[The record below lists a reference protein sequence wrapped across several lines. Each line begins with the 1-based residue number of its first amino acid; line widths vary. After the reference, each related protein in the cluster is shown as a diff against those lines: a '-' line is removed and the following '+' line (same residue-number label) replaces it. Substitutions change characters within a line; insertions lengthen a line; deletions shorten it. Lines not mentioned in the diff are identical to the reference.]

1 VIVSDPDSTPSPSLR
16 GWPVIGL
23 LFGIL
28 CLVFALDLA
37 LGSVRIPLSDIIS
50 ILFGGGAGKESW
62 EQIVLDYRLPRAL
75 TALLAGAGLS
85 VAGLQMQTLFRNPLA
100 GPFVL
105 GINAGASLGVAAA
118 VLTAG
123 GLAGAGL
130 ITGLGFFGSLG
141 TVISA
146 CLGSALVF
154 GMIMLVSRRVESNMT
169 LLILGLMFGHTA
181 GAAVS
186 VLLHFSAAEQ
196 IRVFVAWTF
205 GSFAGVGWSQLKV
218 LAPAVL
224 IGLVAAFLLVKPLNA
239 LLLGE
244 SYARSMGLTVSR
256 ARLAVLAGTSLLAG
270 AITAFCG
277 PIAFLGV
284 AVPHLCRGLLN
295 TSDHRLLVPAVTLA
309 GGVLALTADLVAQLP
324 GSQAVLPLNAVTSL
338 IGAPVIIWVILQRA
352 NLRSTFAS

>member
-1 VIVSDPDSTPSPSLR
+1 VTETGPASAPAPSHR

-23 LFGIL
+23 LFGAL

-37 LGSVRIPLSDIIS
+37 LGSVRIPLGEIFS

-62 EQIVLDYRLPRAL
+62 EQIVLAYRLPRAL
-75 TALLAGAGLS
+75 TAVLGGAGLS

-118 VLTAG
+118 VLAAG

-130 ITGLGFFGSLG
+130 ISGLSIFGSLG
-141 TVISA
+141 AVISA
-146 CLGSALVF
+146 CLGSAVVF

-196 IRVFVAWTF
+196 IRVYVAWTF
-205 GSFAGVGWSQLKV
+205 GSFAGVGWSQLQV

-224 IGLVAAFLLVKPLNA
+224 AGLAAAFLLVKPLNA

-244 SYARSMGLTVSR
+244 AYARSMGLTVNR

-277 PIAFLGV
+277 PIAFLGG
-284 AVPHLCRGLLN
+284 AGPHHCRGLLD

>member
-1 VIVSDPDSTPSPSLR
+1 MTGPGSSSTLAPSRR
-16 GWPVIGL
+16 GWPLLGL
-23 LFGIL
+23 LCGAL

-37 LGSVRIPLSDIIS
+37 LGSVRIPLDDIIT

-62 EQIVLDYRLPRAL
+62 RQIVLAYRLPRAL
-75 TALLAGAGLS
+75 TAVLGGAGLS

-118 VLTAG
+118 VLAAG

-130 ITGLGFFGSLG
+130 ISGLSIFGSLG
-141 TVISA
+141 TVVSA
-146 CLGSALVF
+146 TLGAALVF

-196 IRVFVAWTF
+196 IRIFVAWTF
-205 GSFAGVGWSQLKV
+205 GSFAGVGWDQLQV

-224 IGLVAAFLLVKPLNA
+224 AGLAAAFLLVKPLNA

-244 SYARSMGLTVSR
+244 AYARSMGLTVRR

-284 AVPHLCRGLLN
+284 AVPHLCRGLLG
-295 TSDHRLLVPAVTLA
+295 TSDHRLLVPAVTLT

>member
-1 VIVSDPDSTPSPSLR
+1 VIS
-16 GWPVIGL
+16 L
-23 LFGIL
+23 LFL
-28 CLVFALDLA
+28 ALVLAFALDLA
-37 LGSVRIPLSDIIS
+37 LGSVRIPLGQIFS
-50 ILFGGGAGKESW
+50 ILFGGGAEKESW
-62 EQIVLDYRLPRAL
+62 EQIIVNYRLPRAL
-75 TALLAGAGLS
+75 TALCGGAGLA

-118 VLTAG
+118 VLAAG

-130 ITGLGFFGSLG
+130 ISGLGLFGSLG
-141 TVISA
+141 AVVSA
-146 CLGSALVF
+146 ALGAALVF
-154 GMIMLVSRRVESNMT
+154 GLIVIVSRRVESNMT
-169 LLILGLMFGHTA
+169 LLILGLMFGHIA

-196 IRVFVAWTF
+196 IRVFVTWTF
-205 GSFAGVGWSQLKV
+205 GSFAGVGWDQLRV
-218 LAPAVL
+218 LAPATL
-224 IGLVAAFLLVKPLNA
+224 IGLAAAFLLVKPLNA

-244 SYARSMGLTVSR
+244 AYARSMGLTVGR
-256 ARLAVLAGTSLLAG
+256 ARLAILAGTSLLAG

-284 AVPHLCRGLLN
+284 AVPHLCRGLLDS
-295 TSDHRLLVPAVTLA
+295 SDHRLLVPATVLA
-309 GGVLALTADLVAQLP
+309 GGGLALAADLVAQLP

>member
-1 VIVSDPDSTPSPSLR
+1 M
-16 GWPVIGL
+16 IGL
-23 LFGIL
+23 L
-28 CLVFALDLA
+28 LVALGLLFALDLA
-37 LGSVRIPLSDIIS
+37 LGSVRIPLGDIVA
-50 ILFGGGAGKESW
+50 ILFGGESRQSW
-62 EQIVLDYRLPRAL
+62 EHIVLGYRLPRAL
-75 TALLAGAGLS
+75 TAMLAGAGLS

-118 VLTAG
+118 VLAAG

-130 ITGLGFFGSLG
+130 ISGLGLFGALG

-146 CLGSALVF
+146 SLGAALVF
-154 GMIMLVSRRVESNMT
+154 GGIVLVSRKVESNMT
-169 LLILGLMFGHTA
+169 LLILGLMFGHTT

-196 IRVFVAWTF
+196 IRVYVAWTF
-205 GSFAGVGWSQLKV
+205 GSFAGVGWDQLQV
-218 LAPAVL
+218 LAPATL
-224 IGLVAAFLLVKPLNA
+224 LGLAAAYLLVKPLNA

-244 SYARSMGLTVSR
+244 AYARSMGLTVER
-256 ARLAVLAGTSLLAG
+256 ARLAVLGGTSLLAG

-284 AVPHLCRGLLN
+284 AVPHLCRGLFD
-295 TSDHRLLVPAVTLA
+295 TSDHRLLVPGVTLA
-309 GGVLALTADLVAQLP
+309 GGVLALAADLAAQLP

-338 IGAPVIIWVILQRA
+338 IGAPVIIWVILRRA